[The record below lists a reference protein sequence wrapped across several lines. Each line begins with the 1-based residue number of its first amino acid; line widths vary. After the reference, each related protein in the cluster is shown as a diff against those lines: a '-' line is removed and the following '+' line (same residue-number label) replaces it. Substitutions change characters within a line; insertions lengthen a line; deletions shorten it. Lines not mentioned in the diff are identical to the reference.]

1 MRRFR
6 NTPYFVSED
15 GNVFREGKS
24 KALKADVMPKGYR
37 RVTLSIEGKTERFL
51 VHRMVAEI
59 YLIKGPN
66 DVEVNHK
73 DLMPGHDWKDNLEWT
88 TKSGN
93 QLHAISMGKTPHLD
107 ASKAASAVK
116 FLETEQAFK
125 EKLGLNFI
133 QVINRNPRNYVEFY
147 CPKCSTKLECR
158 TDSSTLRQKD
168 IICRPCQYK
177 MKI

>member
-15 GNVFREGKS
+15 GNVYREGKS
-24 KALKADVMPKGYR
+24 NALIADVAPKGYR
-37 RVTLSIEGKTERFL
+37 RVTLCINGKTERFL

-59 YLIKGPN
+59 YLVKGP
-66 DVEVNHK
+66 DDIEVNHI
-73 DLMPGHDWKDNLEWT
+73 DLVPGHDWKDNLEWT

-107 ASKAASAVK
+107 ASKAASAAK
-116 FLETEQAFK
+116 FAETEKFFK

-133 QVINRNPRNYVEFY
+133 RVINENPRNFVEFQ
-147 CPKCSTKLECR
+147 CPTCPTKLTCR
-158 TDSSTLRQKD
+158 TDSSTLRQGTVM
-168 IICRPCQYK
+168 CRPCQYK